1 MYSLRVVF
9 SKPLELVV
17 FCQETIFMCELLGL
31 CFNTEVSFHLAFSG
45 LKAGAT
51 ENPDG
56 WGVAW
61 YDEYGTQIVKES
73 RPAFRSRLAEN
84 FQEHLGARSR
94 IFVSHIRR
102 ATTGA
107 VGYINTHPFYRRFNQ
122 KTWVFAHNG
131 TIDPGRLDFHSK
143 EFIPI
148 GETDSELI
156 FCSILSWLSYSGLQ
170 LADSNDFTLLH
181 EKLREINQFGE
192 LNLIFSNGRHLFV
205 YHDRSGHVGLHF
217 LLRQA
222 PYKIVKLRGQYLR
235 INLAEV
241 INPDERGYIVA
252 SIPLSNENWSRIKPG
267 QLLIFS
273 EGNSI
278 FTSVSE

>member
-1 MYSLRVVF
+1 
-9 SKPLELVV
+9 
-17 FCQETIFMCELLGL
+17 MCELLGL
-31 CFNTEVSFHLAFSG
+31 CFNTEVSVHLAFSG

-51 ENPDG
+51 ENHDG

-61 YDEYGTQIVKES
+61 YDENGTQIIKEA
-73 RPAFRSRLAEN
+73 RPVDQSRLATSFLQN
-84 FQEHLGARSR
+84 LGARSR

-107 VGYINTHPFYRRFNQ
+107 AGYINTHPFYRRFDH
-122 KTWVFAHNG
+122 KTWVFSHNG
-131 TIDPGRLDFHSK
+131 TIDSDQLSFPFGKFS
-143 EFIPI
+143 PI

-156 FCSILSWLSYSGLQ
+156 FCGLLSWLNHHGIQLTDRSG
-170 LADSNDFTLLH
+170 FILLH
-181 EKLREINQFGE
+181 EKLREINRFGE
-192 LNLIFSNGRHLFV
+192 LNLVFSDGRHLFA

-222 PYKIVKLRGQYLR
+222 PYKVVRLRGQYLT
-235 INLAEV
+235 INLAEIV
-241 INPDERGYIVA
+241 DPDERGYIVA
-252 SIPLSNENWSRIKPG
+252 SEPLSNENWIRVKPG

-278 FTSVSE
+278 FTSEGK